1 LMVNLTFVLSTLG
14 FTFVVAGLG
23 LLIYGMVWRMR
34 RSGLRGEF
42 GGLVMIGPF
51 PIVFGSGKGIVRL
64 MTILSI
70 ILIVVFV
77 VLWVLPFLFGG
88 VPE

>member
-1 LMVNLTFVLSTLG
+1 MADLAFVLSALG
-14 FTFVVAGLG
+14 FTLVVAGLG

-34 RSGLRGEF
+34 RSGLRGGF

-88 VPE
+88 VPG

>member
-1 LMVNLTFVLSTLG
+1 LMINLTFILSALG

-23 LLIYGMVWRMR
+23 LLIYGVVWRMR
-34 RSGLRGEF
+34 RSGFRGEF

-51 PIVFGSGKGIVRL
+51 PIVFGSGKGMVKL

-77 VLWVLPFLFGG
+77 VLWILPFLSGG
-88 VPE
+88 VPG

>member
-1 LMVNLTFVLSTLG
+1 LMADLTFILSALG
-14 FTFVVAGLG
+14 FTLVVAGLG

-34 RSGLRGEF
+34 RSGFRGGF
-42 GGLVMIGPF
+42 GGLVIIGPF

-88 VPE
+88 VPG

>member
-1 LMVNLTFVLSTLG
+1 MADLTFILSALG
-14 FTFVVAGLG
+14 FTLVVTGLG
-23 LLIYGMVWRMR
+23 LLIYGVVWRMR
-34 RSGLRGEF
+34 RSGFKGGF

-51 PIVFGSGKGIVRL
+51 PIVFGSGRRMVKL

-77 VLWVLPFLFGG
+77 VLWILPFLFGG
-88 VPE
+88 VPG